1 MPGWSWV
8 LLKLPLVKF
17 FQLLYKTG
25 PNNVRLEMR
34 KTKLREVAIY
44 CPK

>member
-1 MPGWSWV
+1 MPGWSGV

-17 FQLLYKTG
+17 FQLLYKIG
-25 PNNVRLEMR
+25 PNSFRLEMG